1 MWAATPTRALAWPA
15 RRATRDSSFRRR
27 RAWVRAGQ
35 TRGDETRDASADASS
50 SILRPRTKGK
60 HLDRPWHLT
69 YLRNSGHATKGTT
82 AQRAALREL
91 WPLYGVDIQTHG
103 GAAGAAPPTLNLA
116 GPDGVF
122 GSRPAD
128 APVALEIGF
137 GLGDSLVEM
146 ARAHPDRNFLGCEVH
161 KPGIGAALLKIHDEG
176 LDNVRLVRM
185 DALWLLRD
193 FIPPKSLSDVCVY
206 FPDPW
211 SDQQSHR
218 RIVNPFLL
226 ALCESKMTTWAP
238 VAVGESRRR
247 PRIHVSTDDAS
258 YAAHAEAVLDAAA
271 ATGRW
276 RKVRVVVDDADYG
289 TEVMLGRSRSTKY
302 EERGVARGSAI
313 VDLCFAFAGDE
324 NGDGDENRNENGDG
338 DGDGDG
344 RASIGADG
352 GR

>member
-122 GSRPAD
+122 GR
-128 APVALEIGF
+128 V
-137 GLGDSLVEM
+137 
-146 ARAHPDRNFLGCEVH
+146 
-161 KPGIGAALLKIHDEG
+161 
-176 LDNVRLVRM
+176 
-185 DALWLLRD
+185 
-193 FIPPKSLSDVCVY
+193 PPTPPS
-206 FPDPW
+206 
-211 SDQQSHR
+211 
-218 RIVNPFLL
+218 
-226 ALCESKMTTWAP
+226 
-238 VAVGESRRR
+238 
-247 PRIHVSTDDAS
+247 
-258 YAAHAEAVLDAAA
+258 
-271 ATGRW
+271 
-276 RKVRVVVDDADYG
+276 
-289 TEVMLGRSRSTKY
+289 RSRS
-302 EERGVARGSAI
+302 ASGSATPSS
-313 VDLCFAFAGDE
+313 
-324 NGDGDENRNENGDG
+324 RW
-338 DGDGDG
+338 
-344 RASIGADG
+344 RAPTPTATSWGA
-352 GR
+352 RCTSPASARRS

>member
-1 MWAATPTRALAWPA
+1 MSVSSAWTRSGFSAI
-15 RRATRDSSFRRR
+15 SS
-27 RAWVRAGQ
+27 
-35 TRGDETRDASADASS
+35 
-50 SILRPRTKGK
+50 
-60 HLDRPWHLT
+60 
-69 YLRNSGHATKGTT
+69 
-82 AQRAALREL
+82 
-91 WPLYGVDIQTHG
+91 
-103 GAAGAAPPTLNLA
+103 
-116 GPDGVF
+116 
-122 GSRPAD
+122 
-128 APVALEIGF
+128 
-137 GLGDSLVEM
+137 
-146 ARAHPDRNFLGCEVH
+146 
-161 KPGIGAALLKIHDEG
+161 
-176 LDNVRLVRM
+176 
-185 DALWLLRD
+185 
-193 FIPPKSLSDVCVY
+193 PKSLSDVCVY

-276 RKVRVVVDDADYG
+276 RKERVVVDDADYG